1 MGEANSEL
9 SRAEVTAL
17 AGLSGAELKGGTV
30 LYAKR
35 YLDLAGEPRQKALI
49 DFGIAGTKKF
59 DASEHEL
66 AVADGKVEPRLED
79 LAMPQLQEIAAGLGI
94 GSPSGRP
101 SPVKLI
107 VAIRAKL
114 RADAEAEASA
124 DAEPKAEAGE
134 VEAAFGPKIAK
145 LLAEAGFAD
154 LLAVA
159 AASDEDL
166 LAIKGIGKGAL
177 KAIRAAG

>member
-1 MGEANSEL
+1 MTGDGTDL
-9 SRAEVTAL
+9 SKTEVTAL
-17 AGLSGAELKGGTV
+17 ASLHGVELKGGHILKTR
-30 LYAKR
+30 R
-35 YLDLAGEPRQKALI
+35 YVDPTGEARQMALI

-66 AVADGKVEPRLED
+66 AMVDGKVEPRLED
-79 LAMPQLQEIAAGLGI
+79 LPMARLQEVAAGLGL

-107 VAIRAKL
+107 VGIRAKL

-124 DAEPKAEAGE
+124 EAGSPAE
-134 VEAAFGPKIAK
+134 TGELETAFGPKIATV
-145 LLAEAGFAD
+145 LAEAGFPD

-166 LAIKGIGKGAL
+166 LAVKGIGKGAL
-177 KAIRAAG
+177 RAIRAAG